1 MIKMILEGIPL
12 KRTLTLKQWTS
23 ALILFIAFSTATLFY
38 YIHNHADTRFEAFTE
53 EFFLKEL
60 QSNPIS
66 LHYSI
71 QNPAAYEI
79 EESSLSLPVYHTGE
93 AEDTVDELSQ
103 VTEKLNKIDRSTL
116 NESNQYLY
124 QLLDSYLNAAIQTA
138 SYPYF
143 SEPLS
148 PSSGI
153 PSELPVLLAE
163 YRFNTVEDIEQYLSI
178 LSQIPAYF
186 EGLILYEQEKAS
198 AGMFM
203 SDESADKVIKQCM
216 NLMNSDSLQNSTHF
230 LQITFANRLQTLMEQ
245 GILTKEQALAYESE
259 NDRLLTTVVA
269 PAYDYLADE
278 ITLLK
283 GHGKAIGGLAQY
295 EGGRDYYQA
304 LVCLQ
309 TGSSRDI
316 SEIKQL
322 LYQDLQFNYES
333 LIQLL
338 QNNAA
343 VQDMFSQE
351 PQLLPQMSPEE
362 ILTCLRTRISQ
373 DYPPLPMENNAS
385 QITCNVKYIDASL
398 EPYSAPAFYMTPP
411 IDYVYDNTIYINAK
425 DTSGDLEVFTTLAHE
440 GYPGHLYQTVYSQLY
455 WKQADISPL
464 RSVLYYGGFIEGWA
478 MYVELAS
485 YDYAMELTSPDHP
498 EAACYYQACRL
509 DRQIQLCLYS
519 LLDIAIHYDGA
530 SLDDVRELFAS
541 LGSLDD
547 SSIQA
552 VYEYIAEEPGNYLKY
567 YLGYLEIMELKKQAA
582 AVWYES
588 NQTASACNDP
598 EFLYRFHCF
607 LLENGPADYQT
618 LASRLAA
625 Y

>member
-1 MIKMILEGIPL
+1 M
-12 KRTLTLKQWTS
+12 KRTLTLKQWVS
-23 ALILFIAFSTATLFY
+23 ALILFIGFSAATLFC
-38 YIHNHADTRFEAFTE
+38 YIHNHADVRFEAFTQ
-53 EFFLKEL
+53 EFFLNEL
-60 QSNPIS
+60 QSNPIHF
-66 LHYSI
+66 HYSV
-71 QNPAAYEI
+71 QNPKAYGI
-79 EESSLSLPVYHTGE
+79 DESTLSLPVYH
-93 AEDTVDELSQ
+93 AEDAANSVYELSQ
-103 VTEKLNKIDRSTL
+103 VTAKLREIDSSALNK
-116 NESNQYLY
+116 SNQYLY
-124 QLLDSYLNAAIQTA
+124 QLLDFYLTAAAQTA

-148 PSSGI
+148 PSSGV

-163 YRFNTVEDIEQYLSI
+163 YRLSTAEDIDLYFSI

-198 AGMFM
+198 AGLFM

-216 NLMNSDSLQNSTHF
+216 DLMDSESLQNGSHF
-230 LQITFANRLQTLMEQ
+230 LDVTFARRLQSLVDQ
-245 GILTKEQALAYESE
+245 GIVTEEQSLAYQSE
-259 NDRLLTTVVA
+259 NDRLLTTIVA

-283 GHGKAIGGLAQY
+283 GNGKPCGGLTQSD
-295 EGGRDYYQA
+295 GGKDYYKA
-304 LVCLQ
+304 LVRLQ

-316 SEIKQL
+316 TEIKQL
-322 LYQDLQFNYES
+322 LYRDLQFNYES
-333 LIQLL
+333 LTQLL
-338 QNNAA
+338 RSDSSLRN
-343 VQDMFSQE
+343 MFSQD
-351 PQLLPQMSPEE
+351 PALMPDMSPEE
-362 ILTCLRTRISQ
+362 ILSCLQTRMLQ
-373 DYPPLPMENNAS
+373 DYPPLLIENNS
-385 QITCNVKYIDASL
+385 GQITCNVKYVDASL
-398 EPYSAPAFYMTPP
+398 EPYCAPAFYLTPP
-411 IDYVYDNTIYINAK
+411 IDHVYDNTIYINAM
-425 DTSGDLEVFTTLAHE
+425 DTSDDLSLFTTLAHE

-455 WKQADISPL
+455 WKQADITPL

-485 YDYAMELTSPDHP
+485 YDYAIELAAPEHP
-498 EAACYYQACRL
+498 EAARYYQACRL

-547 SSIQA
+547 DSIQA

-588 NQTASACNDP
+588 DQTASACNDS

-607 LLENGPADYQT
+607 LLENGPADYQSLT
-618 LASRLAA
+618 SRLTT